1 VEAETE
7 TEAEAKS
14 VMGVI
19 AATAFESSVMQAY
32 RDAFGTVL
40 SLADLRKVNR
50 EHHLY
55 GDTPVL
61 VASSATSGA
70 LESRSLYFNEFI
82 SLFVILC
89 VALFY

>member
-1 VEAETE
+1 MNVEVEAETE

-40 SLADLRKVNR
+40 SLAYLRKVNR

-70 LESRSLYFNEFI
+70 LE
-82 SLFVILC
+82 
-89 VALFY
+89 